1 MRSVPKQTPT
11 ADASHGVR
19 DTDDWLLTTRDV
31 ASRWQCSTRHVLRL
45 VAAGHLET
53 VSLPHTRSAAE
64 CCAADPAPASARL
77 IAIPE
82 NRTARLWGPGRE
94 VILKN

>member
-1 MRSVPKQTPT
+1 MPSARKQTPT
-11 ADASHGVR
+11 ADASHSVR

-53 VSLPHTRSAAE
+53 VRLPHTRSLRFRPPSAVQPILRPHR
-64 CCAADPAPASARL
+64 PA
-77 IAIPE
+77 
-82 NRTARLWGPGRE
+82 
-94 VILKN
+94 